1 MVCIS
6 DNIILSLSLY
16 LSLSFSSAWGIQ
28 GISKPIAPR
37 KRKVSLLDSDDEET
51 EATRK
56 RRNDGKQHLIN
67 ASTNKLYYT
76 TTLYLVYVVLNI
88 YTILYNN
95 LLYYIILYIQASDH
109 GSRLLRLP
117 NPKRQKG
124 EPMKLSF
131 PWLHPRAEGA
141 AAGTAAARAA
151 ATARRAAAAAA
162 RAAPARLATSSREL
176 TSHCQTPMS
185 LSLMW

>member
-28 GISKPIAPR
+28 GKPSAPR
-37 KRKVSLLDSDDEET
+37 KRKVSLLDDSDDEET

-95 LLYYIILYIQASDH
+95 LLYYIILYIQASEH
-109 GSRLLRLP
+109 WSRLLRLP

-131 PWLHPRAEGA
+131 PCLHPRAEGA

-162 RAAPARLATSSREL
+162 RAAPGEHAWQPAAES
-176 TSHCQTPMS
+176 
-185 LSLMW
+185 